1 MLGRMSATSEA
12 HIFAWTAKKFSTRE
26 NGGSRDV
33 ESRSIPL
40 VQKAFFR
47 LCASAR
53 AGMKRIDGSQISY

>member
-40 VQKAFFR
+40 VQKAFF
-47 LCASAR
+47 AS
-53 AGMKRIDGSQISY
+53 SYLRSGE